1 MPQTPNGRSSSATG
15 PTGHARSGSLSIPS
29 TGPASHAAMSPFHG
43 AKSPPNTSHVPCKF
57 FRQGQCQAG
66 NSCPFSHDLAAA
78 AENICKYFAK
88 GNCKFGP
95 KCANIHILPD
105 GRRINYGKNGVTF
118 STPSHRLPYTSG
130 PSNLTTTF
138 TTGHEMPLYGPSTPG
153 YGGYSHLATSDEAYH
168 TVGRQPSFDSGIPII
183 GTTPAYSPNGSAY
196 GSPRDGDTRFDIGHS
211 SVNKG
216 LSAMDAPSL
225 LRLTQM
231 AVLMQLCIPTVLFP
245 LPCPA
250 NLVLHRPRRTHP
262 HEVTKPLRL
271 YKCQLT
277 LLVIT

>member
-1 MPQTPNGRSSSATG
+1 MCRASFSDKVSARRGTLVPSATIS
-15 PTGHARSGSLSIPS
+15 PLLPKIFANILPRYVNHSHCTYPARTTTISLFM
-29 TGPASHAAMSPFHG
+29 AC
-43 AKSPPNTSHVPCKF
+43 TSLLVKKDYRLVGLTHIIFIFP
-57 FRQGQCQAG
+57 Q
-66 NSCPFSHDLAAA
+66 
-78 AENICKYFAK
+78 